1 MDLSGAP
8 ILTRNEKLVIRS
20 SERKDVFSEKFASGP
35 AHQVPGPGTKSVLQ
49 HKSTNSN
56 GSYSSF
62 EEGILFKNSKDKYPD
77 ESKGRKK
84 ESHRIDKLDADSM
97 SSIQTPSSYT
107 QHSPSESSFSL
118 GGSAVWVGDESGLD
132 LVTKERNDAS
142 SVASYIA
149 TSTLVGSSRNRR
161 STDASASSSSSH
173 AHGKEQV
180 QRQQQSQYANDP
192 HRRNGVVKDTHFYNA
207 TVAYKD
213 HQLPIKMPLA
223 TFPEEVGDVRDSL
236 PIDLILF

>member
-1 MDLSGAP
+1 MS
-8 ILTRNEKLVIRS
+8 RNEKLVIRS
-20 SERKDVFSEKFASGP
+20 SERKDVFSEKFANGP
-35 AHQVPGPGTKSVLQ
+35 AHQASAPGTKSVLQ
-49 HKSTNSN
+49 HRSTNSN
-56 GSYSSF
+56 DSYSSF
-62 EEGILFKNSKDKYPD
+62 EEGILLRNSRDKYPD
-77 ESKGRKK
+77 ESKVRKK
-84 ESHRIDKLDADSM
+84 ESHRIDKPDADST
-97 SSIQTPSSYT
+97 SSTQAPSSYT

-132 LVTKERNDAS
+132 LVPKERTDAS

-173 AHGKEQV
+173 AQGKEQV
-180 QRQQQSQYANDP
+180 QRQQQSQYAYDP

-223 TFPEEVGDVRDSL
+223 TFPEEVGDVRNFL
-236 PIDLILF
+236 CID